1 VLGGTC
7 VNRGCVPKKVMWYAG
22 AMAHALRDAEGYGF
36 DVQVNEFDW
45 PTLVERRQKY
55 ISNINNA
62 YANYLGKNNVTIL
75 HGYATLV
82 DANTVEVDGKRY
94 TAERIILAP
103 GGTARVPDV
112 PGKELGMTSDGFFE
126 MTVQPK
132 SVLVLGAGY
141 IAVEFAGMLQAMG
154 SDVTLAV
161 RKESFLREFDSMLQ
175 EKLMEEMLSEGMT
188 IETGFSVASME
199 KTDSG
204 ILVKGENGKILGG
217 FDEVIFAIGRSP
229 ATGGLGLENAGVAV
243 DDRGYIPVDKYQ
255 ETNVPG
261 IFAILLL
268 PLVVVLLIEYTMG
281 KKDGIWNTH
290 ILRRLYSV
298 ILPSALSAYRKMRH
312 VKSTAMI

>member
-1 VLGGTC
+1 MALA
-7 VNRGCVPKKVMWYAG
+7 VMWYAG

-188 IETGFSVASME
+188 IEDA
-199 KTDSG
+199 
-204 ILVKGENGKILGG
+204 
-217 FDEVIFAIGRSP
+217 
-229 ATGGLGLENAGVAV
+229 
-243 DDRGYIPVDKYQ
+243 
-255 ETNVPG
+255 
-261 IFAILLL
+261 
-268 PLVVVLLIEYTMG
+268 
-281 KKDGIWNTH
+281 
-290 ILRRLYSV
+290 
-298 ILPSALSAYRKMRH
+298 
-312 VKSTAMI
+312 